1 MQMEANILL
10 AEDDRALSALI
21 LDFFHAAGLEVLP
34 VYDGAAALA
43 AVQDR
48 AFDLLILDVMM
59 PHFSGLEVCRRVRE
73 TSGVPILFL
82 TALSQEENALAGY
95 RAGADDYLTKP
106 FSFPVLV
113 AKAQAIL
120 RRSRGEGLGEHQ
132 LAYGSILL
140 DAALGSVTV
149 DGVPVHLRPK
159 EVRIL
164 ELLLREQGRTVSR
177 DTLIQRVWSVDFEGD
192 ERMVDRHVAALRQKL
207 GTAAQ
212 HIRAVYGAGY
222 RLGGKED
229 LK

>member
-159 EVRIL
+159 EFRIL

>member
-140 DAALGSVTV
+140 DTALGSVTV

-159 EVRIL
+159 EFRIL

-222 RLGGKED
+222 RLGGKEAF
-229 LK
+229 

>member
-10 AEDDRALSALI
+10 AEDDRALSDLI
-21 LDFFHAAGLEVLP
+21 LDFFHAAGLEVQP

-159 EVRIL
+159 EFRIL